1 MDNTVKSLA
10 DYRLSKSQSDLNA
23 AKILF
28 ENTLY
33 AQSINRSY
41 YSIFHSVRSL
51 LSFDKF
57 DSKKHSGIISY
68 FNEHYI
74 KTGLIEKE
82 FSVIIMSAERIRTES
97 DYDDLFVA
105 SKEQAEKQIK
115 NAELFLARIISFIDT
130 RP

>member
-1 MDNTVKSLA
+1 MDNSVQSLA
-10 DYRLSKSQSDLNA
+10 RYRLSKSESDLNA

-28 ENTLY
+28 ENNLY

-74 KTGLIEKE
+74 KTGLIEKN
-82 FSVIIMSAERIRTES
+82 FSVIVMSAERIRTES
-97 DYDDLFVA
+97 ATMIYSLLL
-105 SKEQAEKQIK
+105 K
-115 NAELFLARIISFIDT
+115 NKLKNFWLSVTKGRGD
-130 RP
+130 